1 MNLSDLRPAEGSKR
15 KPKRVGCGIGSG
27 NGKTAGRGTKG
38 YGSRSGSSIRPG
50 FEGGQM
56 PLFRRLPK
64 RGFTNINSRNLV
76 GINLDL
82 LAAVFEDGAV
92 ITEDAVLEAGLVKN
106 PRDGIKI
113 LGNGELNKKF
123 TVSGMAVSEGA
134 KNKIEAAGGKVE
146 A

>member
-1 MNLSDLRPAEGSKR
+1 M
-15 KPKRVGCGIGSG
+15 
-27 NGKTAGRGTKG
+27 
-38 YGSRSGSSIRPG
+38 
-50 FEGGQM
+50 
-56 PLFRRLPK
+56 
-64 RGFTNINSRNLV
+64 
-76 GINLDL
+76 
-82 LAAVFEDGAV
+82 

>member
-1 MNLSDLRPAEGSKR
+1 MNGYI
-15 KPKRVGCGIGSG
+15 RVI
-27 NGKTAGRGTKG
+27 GKT
-38 YGSRSGSSIRPG
+38 
-50 FEGGQM
+50 
-56 PLFRRLPK
+56 
-64 RGFTNINSRNLV
+64 V
-76 GINLDL
+76 
-82 LAAVFEDGAV
+82 
-92 ITEDAVLEAGLVKN
+92 EDAVLEAGLVKN